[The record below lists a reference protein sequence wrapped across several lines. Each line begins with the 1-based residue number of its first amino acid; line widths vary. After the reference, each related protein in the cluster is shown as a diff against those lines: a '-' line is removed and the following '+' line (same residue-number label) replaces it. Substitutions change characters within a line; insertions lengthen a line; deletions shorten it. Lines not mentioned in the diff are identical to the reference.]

1 MGWDPSVELHWH
13 VEGNFYHIMVGD
25 TRYRTLKVLQD
36 LGANYLLSRAARVF
50 KVKKVGDNDDNT
62 YVLKDVWLEQDRM
75 PEHQI
80 YQVIISEVGRLY
92 PKQVDIVRQ
101 HLFTPVGHTFVEA
114 NGVRDDTK
122 ASMMRNKSLVSE
134 IVRLPVI
141 AVYSHNP
148 SSGSAS
154 FPIPSDKERDP
165 IYDTMRHVLD
175 PEETRHRVHYRI
187 VFKECATP
195 LHKVKKMGEV
205 FAVLADLM
213 EC

>member
-1 MGWDPSVELHWH
+1 MGWDPSVELLQHA
-13 VEGNFYHIMVGD
+13 EGNFYHIMVGD

-36 LGANYLLSRAARVF
+36 LGANYLRSRAARTF
-50 KVKKVGDNDDNT
+50 KVKKVGGNDDNT
-62 YVLKDVWLEQDRM
+62 YVLKDLWLEQDRK

-80 YQVIISEVGRLY
+80 YEEIISDVRRLY
-92 PKQVDIVRQ
+92 PQRVDIVRR
-101 HLFTPVGHTFVEA
+101 HLFTPVDHTFVEA

-141 AVYSHNP
+141 TV
-148 SSGSAS
+148 SS
-154 FPIPSDKERDP
+154 
-165 IYDTMRHVLD
+165 TRHVHA
-175 PEETRHRVHYRI
+175 PEETCHRVHYRI
-187 VFKECATP
+187 VFKEYATP

-213 EC
+213 GCQ